1 MTFILN
7 NNNRVTQVV
16 RQGIPDRR
24 TRRQT
29 ATGQLGFTLKI
40 AVKIV
45 RVSKCEYK
53 VTHLVAKTEST
64 SPVCEHQTP
73 LEITEATVNMDT
85 PPPQHAYTSF
95 N

>member
-24 TRRQT
+24 SRRQT

-45 RVSKCEYK
+45 RVSKCEYNYGK
-53 VTHLVAKTEST
+53 
-64 SPVCEHQTP
+64 
-73 LEITEATVNMDT
+73 
-85 PPPQHAYTSF
+85 
-95 N
+95 